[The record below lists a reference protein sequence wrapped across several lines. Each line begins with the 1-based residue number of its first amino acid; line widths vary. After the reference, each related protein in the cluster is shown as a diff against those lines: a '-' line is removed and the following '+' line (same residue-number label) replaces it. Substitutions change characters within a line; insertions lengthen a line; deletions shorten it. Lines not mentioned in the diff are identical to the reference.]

1 MVAASNAVL
10 RILLTG
16 SHSIGEHCD
25 RLARFAMDKGGDS
38 VSMDAR
44 GQEVVSPKAV
54 VPNWKPPIKC
64 QGKSEKEHKN
74 ILRGDHI

>member
-10 RILLTG
+10 GILLTG
-16 SHSIGEHCD
+16 SHSIGERCD

-38 VSMDAR
+38 VSMDAS
-44 GQEVVSPKAV
+44 GQEVSPKAV

-64 QGKSEKEHKN
+64 QGKSKKEH
-74 ILRGDHI
+74 